1 MLSSCSGDISCFFAF
16 VTRVSFI
23 FLFFQVI
30 ILYYCHTQHASFRIY
45 YVQPPQTRSTRHAPK
60 KWIPNDEWH
69 SLWLGDGFTNPY
81 SMGNWGLKEL
91 RSYFLGVKLFR
102 ILLIMQIHDYL
113 ISFLLSSA
121 MNEFALALN
130 SGRSLLV
137 CRFLFDLKPSTS
149 CYVVLRQGP
158 LMQVCQLEKRPGL
171 GGHVETSTKKPPS
184 RFKHYLTFDMN
195 SFSWTYSQPIT
206 PWLSYLLPSCN
217 ICNLCMVYILKD
229 KVDITHAL
237 YFLKL
242 SRTFMPSF
250 QSYHEERCFKYMLHF
265 NLRSSALGRC
275 TCLQLDFLGCLV
287 ATANLSFDLVP
298 CLFFLL
304 KNVYSG
310 LLLGALCNSEDTRTR
325 YRM

>member
-1 MLSSCSGDISCFFAF
+1 M
-16 VTRVSFI
+16 
-23 FLFFQVI
+23 
-30 ILYYCHTQHASFRIY
+30 
-45 YVQPPQTRSTRHAPK
+45 STRHAPK

-102 ILLIMQIHDYL
+102 MLLIMQIHDYL

-121 MNEFALALN
+121 VNEFALALN

-158 LMQVCQLEKRPGL
+158 LMQVRLLEKRPGL
-171 GGHVETSTKKPPS
+171 GGHVETSTKKSPS

-242 SRTFMPSF
+242 SRTFTPF
-250 QSYHEERCFKYMLHF
+250 FLSYHEERCFKYMLHF

-275 TCLQLDFLGCLV
+275 TCLHLDFLGCLV
-287 ATANLSFDLVP
+287 ATANLSFDLIP
-298 CLFFLL
+298 CLFFSL
-304 KNVYSG
+304 
-310 LLLGALCNSEDTRTR
+310 E
-325 YRM
+325 